1 MDEERERMVGVDT
14 YVKEGGK
21 GIDGAFGVSGVR
33 VE

>member
-1 MDEERERMVGVDT
+1 MDEEREWLGWIHKS
-14 YVKEGGK
+14 VKEGRK